1 MGAERYARIV
11 ATGRYVPSRRVTNR
25 ELEELYG
32 QPLDEWL
39 RENVGIRE
47 RHFAA
52 PDEATSDLAAQ
63 AARVALNRAAVEPE
77 EVDLLIVAT
86 DTPDYL
92 SPATASVVQHKLGI
106 SKEAGVFDVNNACA
120 AFVTSL
126 IIAGKFI
133 ATEPHYDTALVIGAY
148 AMSKFLDW
156 DDYKTATVFADGAGA
171 VVLRASEE
179 PGILS
184 SQMLADGRY
193 HDYMGI
199 YAGGT
204 FRPITPQLMEQKEHC
219 LQIKKRFPP
228 DVNSAHWPKLVRA
241 VVERAGHR
249 LEDVDRVYFTQIN
262 VNTIKQVMGEL
273 GLPLER
279 THWIMDKWGYT
290 GSACI
295 PMALDDHLEQG
306 KGPEPGDLVVLC
318 ASGGGYAMAAVALR
332 W

>member
-1 MGAERYARIV
+1 MPQKRFARIV
-11 ATGRYVPSRRVTNR
+11 ATGRYVPAKRVTNQ
-25 ELEELYG
+25 ELEARYG
-32 QPLDEWL
+32 RPLDEWL
-39 RENVGIRE
+39 RENVGIAA

-52 PDEATSDLAAQ
+52 PDEATSDLAAK
-63 AARVALNRAAVEPE
+63 AGRVALERAGVSPQ

-106 SKEAGVFDVNNACA
+106 STNAGVFDVNNACA
-120 AFVTSL
+120 AFVTGV
-126 IIAGKFI
+126 IIAGKFL
-133 ATEPHYDTALVIGAY
+133 ATEPHYRTALVIGAY

-171 VVLRASEE
+171 VVLKASEE

-184 SQMLADGRY
+184 SKMIADGQY

-204 FRPITPQLMEQKEHC
+204 FRPITPELMEKKEHC
-219 LQIKKRFPP
+219 LRIQKRFPP
-228 DVNSAHWPKLVRA
+228 DVNSTNWPKLVRFA
-241 VVERAGHR
+241 VERAGYR
-249 LEDVDRVYFTQIN
+249 VQDIDRVYFTQIN
-262 VNTIKQVMGEL
+262 VNTIKEVMGEL
-273 GLPLER
+273 GLSLEK
-279 THWIMDKWGYT
+279 THWVMHKWGYT

-295 PMALDDHLEQG
+295 PMALDDHIEQG
-306 KGPEPGDLVVLC
+306 EGPRPGDLVVLC
-318 ASGGGYAMAAVALR
+318 ASGGGYAMAACALR

>member
-1 MGAERYARIV
+1 MARYARIV
-11 ATGRYVPSRRVTNR
+11 STGRYVPERVVTNR
-25 ELEELYG
+25 ELEEHYR

-39 RENVGIRE
+39 QENVGIRE
-47 RHFAA
+47 RRFAA
-52 PDEATSDLAAQ
+52 PDEATSDLAAE
-63 AARVALNRAAVEPE
+63 AARVALRRANVKPE
-77 EVDLLIVAT
+77 DVDLLIVAT

-106 SKEAGVFDVNNACA
+106 STNAGVFDVNNACA

-126 IIAGKFI
+126 IIASKFI
-133 ATEPHYDTALVIGAY
+133 TTEGHYNTALVIGAY

-171 VVLRASEE
+171 LVLKAAKE
-179 PGILS
+179 PGFLS
-184 SQMLADGRY
+184 SKMIADGQY

-199 YAGGT
+199 YAGGA
-204 FRPITPQLMEQKEHC
+204 FQPITSQLLEEREHC
-219 LQIKKRFPP
+219 LKIKKRFPP
-228 DVNSAHWPKLVRA
+228 DVNSSNWPRLVRE

-249 LEDVDRVYFTQIN
+249 VEDIDRVYFTQIN
-262 VNTIKQVMGEL
+262 VNTIKQVMEEL
-273 GLPLER
+273 RLPLEK

-295 PMALDDHLEQG
+295 PMALDDHIEQG
-306 KGPEPGDLVVLC
+306 KGPKPGDLVVLC
-318 ASGGGYAMAAVALR
+318 ASGGGYAMAAAAFR

>member
-1 MGAERYARIV
+1 MARYARIV
-11 ATGRYVPSRRVTNR
+11 ATGRYVPKRRVTNK
-25 ELEELYG
+25 ELEERYR

-39 RENVGIRE
+39 RENVGIAA

-52 PDEATSDLAAQ
+52 PDEATSDLAAK
-63 AARVALNRAAVEPE
+63 AARVALERAGVQPE
-77 EVDLLIVAT
+77 DVDLLIVAT

-120 AFVTSL
+120 AFVTSV

-133 ATEPHYDTALVIGAY
+133 AAEEHYNTALVIGAY

-156 DDYKTATVFADGAGA
+156 QDYKTATVFADGAGA
-171 VVLRASEE
+171 VVLKASDE
-179 PGILS
+179 PGLLS
-184 SQMLADGRY
+184 SKMLADGQY

-204 FRPITPQLMEQKEHC
+204 FQPITPQLLEQREHC
-219 LQIKKRFPP
+219 LKIKKRFPP
-228 DVNSAHWPKLVRA
+228 DVNSANWPRLVRS
-241 VVERAGHR
+241 VVEQAGYR
-249 LEDVDRVYFTQIN
+249 VEDIQRVYFTQIN
-262 VNTIKQVMGEL
+262 VNTIKEVMQEL
-273 GLPLER
+273 ALPLEK
-279 THWIMDKWGYT
+279 THWIMDKWGYV

-295 PMALDDHLEQG
+295 AMALDDHIEQG
-306 KGPEPGDLVVLC
+306 KGPKPGDLVVLC
-318 ASGGGYAMAAVALR
+318 ASGGGYAMAALALR